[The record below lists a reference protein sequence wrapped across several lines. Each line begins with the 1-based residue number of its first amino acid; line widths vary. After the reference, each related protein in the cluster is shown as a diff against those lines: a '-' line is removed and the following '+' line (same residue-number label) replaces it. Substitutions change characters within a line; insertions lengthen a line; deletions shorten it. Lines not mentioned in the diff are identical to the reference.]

1 MVPVIAVRRA
11 VTARALFAL
20 LGAGLLASPI
30 HGAQAAGPAWTTN
43 HLDPGRTGNDTT
55 DAGLGQSVRPSWTS
69 PTLDGRTYGE
79 PLVLN
84 NAVYVV
90 TQMNT
95 LYALDAASGSTLW
108 SLSLGLTPVPLGEVR
123 SAAAIS
129 NGCGNIDPLGVT
141 GTPVID
147 PARGAAGTLFALA
160 ETWDGATTASI
171 EHQLVAVDLATHG
184 VSRHNADPPGVG
196 FDSGSTRALEQERGA
211 LALAGGNV
219 VVPYGGLYGD
229 CGAYHGFLVSLPEN
243 LSAVAGTFEVNAPT
257 AGVNANN
264 IGGGIWATGG
274 PAVDASGNVYVTTG
288 NGSEPSN
295 STYEYT
301 DGVVKLN
308 SSMAVQDFF
317 GPTSWRTDDS
327 NDQDLGSNG
336 PLLIPRT
343 GNPLVFA
350 TGKQNTGFLLDSAAL
365 SSTPTTHIGGEL
377 FSAAVCDQRSFGAN
391 AYSAPF
397 LYVPC
402 REGVR
407 ALTVN
412 NLNSSTPT
420 FARTWQGPAD
430 AIGPPIVAGN
440 RVWVHGSGLLY
451 GLNATTGAVEVT
463 LQGVSTPYNFGSP
476 SAAGGRLFFASG
488 TTVVAFTGPPPP
500 PPPPG
505 GTSLYGVLL
514 NGSNS
519 GQVEVH
525 ALAQSSHYS
534 QFSLHSTTAFAP
546 AVAADWQFFVAGF
559 HGDGQPDLFGVHMR
573 NTGSGQVEVHVL
585 SASSGYQTFIL
596 HAATALAAVP
606 VGRFQFALASFAGD
620 RRSNLY
626 AIALN
631 NTGTNT
637 VEVHALSE
645 ASNYGAWVIHSA
657 SALPPVGDSSTWQFK
672 IGDQSGSGDLIAIV
686 HTATGSGRTEV
697 HALTRASGYHAFSI
711 HAATPLSYTLD
722 SQFAFTLG
730 DHDAD
735 GIPDIYAVDM
745 NNTGSGQTEV
755 HVLSGASSY
764 NTWIE
769 HAISGLGPTGLTNW
783 QFSTH

>member
-1 MVPVIAVRRA
+1 M
-11 VTARALFAL
+11 ARALGAL
-20 LGAGLLASPI
+20 LAAGLLASPTQ
-30 HGAQAAGPAWTTN
+30 GAGAATPAWTTN
-43 HLDPGRTGNDTT
+43 HLDPGRSGNDTA
-55 DAGLGQSVRPSWTS
+55 DPVLGQSVSPLWTS
-69 PTLDGRTYGE
+69 PTFDGRIYGE

-84 NAVYVV
+84 GTVYVL

-95 LYALDAASGSTLW
+95 LYALDAGSGSLRW
-108 SLSLGLTPVPLGEVR
+108 SLSLGLIPVPLGDKSVANSGIR
-123 SAAAIS
+123 SANPAIA
-129 NGCGNIDPLGVT
+129 NFCGNIDPLGVT

-147 PARGAAGTLFALA
+147 ATRGTAGTLFALA
-160 ETWDGATTASI
+160 ETWDGATDASI
-171 EHQLVAVDLATHG
+171 EHQLVAVDLGTHS
-184 VSRHNADPPGVG
+184 VSHHNADPQGVG
-196 FDSGSTRALEQERGA
+196 FDTGSTRALEQQRGA

-219 VVPYGGLYGD
+219 VLGYGALSND
-229 CGAYHGFLVSLPEN
+229 CGPYHGFAVSLPED

-264 IGGGIWATGG
+264 IGGGIWAAGG

-295 STYEYT
+295 STYEYS
-301 DGVVKLN
+301 DGVVKLS

-327 NDQDLGSNG
+327 ADMDLGSNG

-350 TGKQNTGFLLDSAAL
+350 TGKQNTGYLLDSTAL

-377 FSAAVCDQRSFGAN
+377 FSATVCDQQSFGAN

-402 REGVR
+402 REGLR
-407 ALTVN
+407 ALTVS

-420 FARTWQGPAD
+420 FARSWQGPAD

-440 RVWVHGSGLLY
+440 RVWVHGSGRLY
-451 GLNATTGAVEVT
+451 GLNATTGTIDVA

-488 TTVVAFTGPPPP
+488 TNVVAFTGAAPPPP
-500 PPPPG
+500 PAG
-505 GTSLYGVLL
+505 GTNLYGVLL
-514 NGSNS
+514 NGSSS

-546 AVAADWQFFVAGF
+546 SVAADWQFFVGGF
-559 HGDGQPDLFGVHMR
+559 QGDGQPDLFGVHLR

-585 SASSGYQTFIL
+585 SAASGYQAFIL

-606 VGRFQFALASFAGD
+606 SGRFQFTLASFAGD
-620 RRSNLY
+620 HRSNLY

-645 ASNYGAWVIHSA
+645 ASNYGSWVLHSA
-657 SALPPVGDSSTWQFK
+657 SALAPVADSSTWQFE
-672 IGDQSGSGDLIAIV
+672 IGDRSGSGDLIAIP
-686 HTATGSGRTEV
+686 HTATGSGGTEV
-697 HALTRASGYHAFSI
+697 HVLTRASGYRAFSI
-711 HAATPLSYTLD
+711 HAATPLAYTSD

-745 NNTGSGQTEV
+745 NSTGSGQTEV
-755 HVLSGASSY
+755 HILSGASGY
-764 NTWIE
+764 NAWIE
-769 HAISGLGPTGLTNW
+769 HAASALGPTGLTNW